1 MSQVTTVTIEQIRE
15 QAKANVAAKILAAK
29 EAAEIALLTN
39 DKFLDAQVNQ
49 ALRDQTTEHLTSLI
63 DQCNGIVEANPVI
76 NRTLRQERKFNP
88 SKRYGLG
95 NQFALVSGLLS
106 GIQYSVQEH
115 ASLMLE
121 ITGLSSDLIETTL
134 QHLGQLPYYSVNY
147 NEVVEGSVG
156 NAAGLLDNILLIES
170 ILGITLDKSLIKQ
183 SVLDRQHEIALAKA
197 EKAQAENELAETVQN
212 YIIK

>member
-1 MSQVTTVTIEQIRE
+1 MSNVNTPSIEDIRA
-15 QAKANVAAKILAAK
+15 QAKAAVATKLAAAK

-49 ALRDQTTEHLTSLI
+49 ALRDQTTEKLTSLI
-63 DQCNGIVEANPVI
+63 DQCAGIVESNPVI

-95 NQFALVSGLLS
+95 NQFALLSGLLS

-121 ITGLSSDLIETTL
+121 ITGLSPDLIETTL
-134 QHLGQLPYYSVNY
+134 QYLGQLPYFSANY
-147 NEVVEGSVG
+147 DEIVAGTEG
-156 NAAGLLDNILLIES
+156 NAAQLLQNVLLIES
-170 ILGITLDKSLIKQ
+170 ILGVTLDKSLIKQ

-197 EKAQAENELAETVQN
+197 EKAQAESELAATVEHF
-212 YIIK
+212 IIK

>member
-39 DKFLDAQVNQ
+39 DSFLNAQVNQ
-49 ALRDQTTEHLTSLI
+49 ALRDQTTEKLTSLI
-63 DQCNGIVEANPVI
+63 DQCNAIVEANPVI

-121 ITGLSSDLIETTL
+121 ITGLSADLIETTL

-147 NEVVEGSVG
+147 NEVVEGAAG
-156 NAAGLLDNILLIES
+156 NASGLLDNILLIES

-197 EKAQAENELAETVQN
+197 EKAQAENELAATVQN

>member
-1 MSQVTTVTIEQIRE
+1 MSNVTTVTIEQIRE
-15 QAKANVAAKILAAK
+15 QAKANVAAKVLAAK

-39 DKFLDAQVNQ
+39 AKFLDAQVNQ
-49 ALRDQTTEHLTSLI
+49 ALRDQTTEKLTSLL
-63 DQCNGIVEANPVI
+63 DQCNAIVEANPVI

-115 ASLMLE
+115 ASLMFE
-121 ITGLSSDLIETTL
+121 ITGLSIDLIETTL
-134 QHLGQLPYYSVNY
+134 QHLGQLPYYSDKY
-147 NEVVEGSVG
+147 DEVVVGVEG
-156 NAAGLLDNILLIES
+156 NAAALLDNVLLVES
-170 ILGITLDKSLIKQ
+170 ILGVTLDKTLIKQ

-197 EKAQAENELAETVQN
+197 EQAQAETELAATVQS